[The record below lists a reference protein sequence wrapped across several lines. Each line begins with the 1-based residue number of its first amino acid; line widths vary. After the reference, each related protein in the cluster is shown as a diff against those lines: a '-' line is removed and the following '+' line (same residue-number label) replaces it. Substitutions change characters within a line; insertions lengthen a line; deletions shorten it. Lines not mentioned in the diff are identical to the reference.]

1 MDFLMQFTGLD
12 LSWWAW
18 LIVLTSGAGIGIAKT
33 AVPGSGILVVALM
46 AMALPS
52 RMSVG
57 VLLPLLIFGDMF
69 ALGKFWRYTDRK
81 LLLSLIPFA
90 LLGLGAGFFILRYVS
105 DENLKPIIGVIIL
118 SLLAVRQ
125 VSEYFKR
132 KERPGVGDPAERRNP
147 FLMVLFGFFSGLGT
161 GMANSS
167 GPILSLYF
175 LILRLSKLPFMATT
189 TWFFFI
195 MNMLKVPM
203 FISLGIISLQSL
215 KIGLLALPS
224 VAGGALLG
232 FWIVARISQHRFNQ
246 VVLAL
251 AFVAAIRLIL

>member
-1 MDFLMQFTGLD
+1 MEFLTWFTDLD
-12 LSWWAW
+12 LPAWAW

-57 VLLPLLIFGDMF
+57 VLLPLLIIGDFF

-81 LLLSLIPFA
+81 LLFSLVPFA

-105 DENLKPIIGVIIL
+105 DERLKPIIGAVIL
-118 SLLAVRQ
+118 TLLAVRQ
-125 VSEYFKR
+125 ISEYYKKKGSAEGR
-132 KERPGVGDPAERRNP
+132 SAPERRNP

-175 LILRLSKLPFMATT
+175 LILGLPKLPFMATT

-195 MNMLKVPM
+195 MNMLKAPL
-203 FISLGIISLQSL
+203 FLKLGLISAQSL

-224 VAGGALLG
+224 VAAGALLG
-232 FWIVARISQHRFNQ
+232 YWMVARISQKRFNQ
-246 VVLAL
+246 AVLAL
-251 AFVAAIRLIL
+251 AFVAALRLMI

>member
-90 LLGLGAGFFILRYVS
+90 LLGLGTGFFI
-105 DENLKPIIGVIIL
+105 
-118 SLLAVRQ
+118 
-125 VSEYFKR
+125 
-132 KERPGVGDPAERRNP
+132 
-147 FLMVLFGFFSGLGT
+147 
-161 GMANSS
+161 
-167 GPILSLYF
+167 
-175 LILRLSKLPFMATT
+175 
-189 TWFFFI
+189 
-195 MNMLKVPM
+195 
-203 FISLGIISLQSL
+203 
-215 KIGLLALPS
+215 
-224 VAGGALLG
+224 
-232 FWIVARISQHRFNQ
+232 
-246 VVLAL
+246 
-251 AFVAAIRLIL
+251 

>member
-1 MDFLMQFTGLD
+1 MDFLMSFTGLD
-12 LSWWAW
+12 LPGWAW
-18 LIVLTSGAGIGIAKT
+18 IIVLTSGAGIGIAKT

-57 VLLPLLIFGDMF
+57 VLLPLLLVGDLF

-90 LLGLGAGFFILRYVS
+90 LAGLGAGFFILRHVS
-105 DENLKPIIGVIIL
+105 DQALKPIIGAVIL

-125 VSEYFKR
+125 VSEYYKKKSIAEGR
-132 KERPGVGDPAERRNP
+132 ERAGGRNP
-147 FLMVLFGFFSGLGT
+147 ILMGLFGFFSGFGT

-175 LILRLSKLPFMATT
+175 LILGLPKLPFMATT

-203 FISLGIISLQSL
+203 YINLGIINLQSL
-215 KIGLLALPS
+215 KIGLLSLPS

-232 FWIVARISQHRFNQ
+232 FWIVARISQRRFNQ
-246 VVLAL
+246 VVIAL
-251 AFVAAIRLIL
+251 AFAAAIHLVV